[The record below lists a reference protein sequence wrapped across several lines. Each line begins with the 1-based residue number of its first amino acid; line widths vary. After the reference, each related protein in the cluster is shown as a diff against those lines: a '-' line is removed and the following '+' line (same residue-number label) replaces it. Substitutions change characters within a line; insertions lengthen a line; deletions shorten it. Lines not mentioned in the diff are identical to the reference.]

1 MVKHKQ
7 PGFKYVQIMVG
18 FSWVFCYVVL
28 PISYYFL
35 LGVFPTFLC
44 MALQITSAVVLPGTA
59 VDCVVSLCQFTKGL
73 HNTEA
78 A

>member
-1 MVKHKQ
+1 MVKHGKTTR
-7 PGFKYVQIMVG
+7 VQICSNHGGVL
-18 FSWVFCYVVL
+18 CYMVL

>member
-1 MVKHKQ
+1 MFKSWW
-7 PGFKYVQIMVG
+7 GF
-18 FSWVFCYVVL
+18 VL
-28 PISYYFL
+28 CGVAYFL
-35 LGVFPTFLC
+35 LFLAGSFPTFLC